1 MHGGGALRKFATG
14 VGQMT
19 YPSAGDSAPGRGRGP
34 EGRVRGLTV
43 FPLQSVAGLQTAVGR
58 SATFARSFCSTPT
71 PQVKKK
77 IRHLTLFIQDKA
89 LVFFCEQFTY

>member
-1 MHGGGALRKFATG
+1 MPGGGALRNFATG

-77 IRHLTLFIQDKA
+77 NQTFDTVYTGKGLSFL
-89 LVFFCEQFTY
+89 L